1 VPLPPPPSILIR
13 LAVPIALMVGAGQG
27 HAQHEHG
34 ATSEPRLG
42 RVTFT
47 SSCVAAVQPGFE
59 RGVALL
65 HSFWYEEA
73 ARAFAQV
80 VAADSACAFGYWGE
94 AMSRL
99 HPLWSPPTAAGYA
112 EGLAAARRAVE
123 TSRPGS
129 RSRRWADAIDRYY
142 EGYDSLDHRTRL
154 LAYEAAMREVAKA
167 EPEDEEARIFLALA
181 LIADGQQDATDTS
194 YARQREAARILEPL
208 FRRHPD
214 HPGLAHY
221 LIHAYDSPALAREGV
236 LAAQRYATIAP
247 SVPHALHMPSHIYV
261 RVGRWDDVVASNLRA
276 AASGRRFERQQGMHA
291 LWDQRAHALD
301 YLVYGYLQLGRG
313 REAEAVAAELKEVK
327 ETFPAGELT
336 SNYALAA
343 VPARVALEQNRW
355 AEAAALPLRPAPSWP
370 GAEAI
375 THFARSIGAARIGRT
390 ARASSEVDTLAQL
403 ERALAG
409 LGGQQ
414 TYWSAQVAI
423 QRLAA
428 GAWVALATGDTAT
441 ALQQASDAADREDGT
456 EKHPVTPGP
465 VLPARELYADL
476 LLAIGRPDDAKRQ
489 YQAVLHRQPGR
500 ARSLAGLAMA
510 RTAGARAAR

>member
-1 VPLPPPPSILIR
+1 
-13 LAVPIALMVGAGQG
+13 
-27 HAQHEHG
+27 
-34 ATSEPRLG
+34 
-42 RVTFT
+42 
-47 SSCVAAVQPGFE
+47 
-59 RGVALL
+59 
-65 HSFWYEEA
+65 
-73 ARAFAQV
+73 
-80 VAADSACAFGYWGE
+80 
-94 AMSRL
+94 
-99 HPLWSPPTAAGYA
+99 
-112 EGLAAARRAVE
+112 
-123 TSRPGS
+123 
-129 RSRRWADAIDRYY
+129 
-142 EGYDSLDHRTRL
+142 
-154 LAYEAAMREVAKA
+154 
-167 EPEDEEARIFLALA
+167 
-181 LIADGQQDATDTS
+181 
-194 YARQREAARILEPL
+194 
-208 FRRHPD
+208 
-214 HPGLAHY
+214 
-221 LIHAYDSPALAREGV
+221 
-236 LAAQRYATIAP
+236 
-247 SVPHALHMPSHIYV
+247 
-261 RVGRWDDVVASNLRA
+261 VVASNLRA

-343 VPARVALEQNRW
+343 GPARVALEQNRW